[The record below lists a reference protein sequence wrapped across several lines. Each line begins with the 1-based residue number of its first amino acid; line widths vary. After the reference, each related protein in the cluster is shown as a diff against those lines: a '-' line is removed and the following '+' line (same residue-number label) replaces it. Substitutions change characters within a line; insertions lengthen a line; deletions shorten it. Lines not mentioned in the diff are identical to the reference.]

1 MFKVFQL
8 IFKQFPHYF
17 YGSIN
22 SGNTFGFISLQ
33 HMNFCVKL
41 VSEILYV
48 LLLNHSPSKWWK
60 FLGVQY
66 SRGYHHSD
74 LIGPISKDHKEVCT

>member
-22 SGNTFGFISLQ
+22 AGNKFDFTSMQLT
-33 HMNFCVKL
+33 NFCVKL
-41 VSEILYV
+41 MSEILYV
-48 LLLNHSPSKWWK
+48 LLLYDSPSKWWK
-60 FLGVQY
+60 FSRVQY
-66 SRGYHHSD
+66 ARSYPSN
-74 LIGPISKDHKEVCT
+74 